1 MHIYIGR
8 GPRGGR
14 GRERERHR
22 ERELKVESKSDRG
35 RDREKE
41 RVTEKVRGSERS
53 FPYDLSC
60 YENFFLL
67 REAPLVAPTFVLIVT
82 HIFFSS
88 FPSLSLFLLYSFF
101 LLFHLHTFFFSF
113 L

>member
-1 MHIYIGR
+1 MGV
-8 GPRGGR
+8 
-14 GRERERHR
+14 
-22 ERELKVESKSDRG
+22 LTVESDRG

-82 HIFFSS
+82 HIYSLLHFHCYLYSYFIASFFSS
-88 FPSLSLFLLYSFF
+88 
-101 LLFHLHTFFFSF
+101 HLHTFFFSF